1 MIMQPSINQDLQVN
15 KLYLKR
21 AVIKNAQGKNITIQ
35 WGNEEVTLKAPSD
48 QKLEVNEID
57 EEKESLAKEDD
68 EQNTASEDENKQASN
83 EQEDKN
89 VKEQES
95 TEANS
100 DITPCDNTNTES
112 VATEKNENI
121 KKDSSSPKNTS
132 TNKESSTKKD
142 TSAKKDSTTN
152 KDNASSKG
160 IQQKNI
166 NTYYGIATNE
176 AFNIQVGVGAK
187 IDKNGKWVNASAE
200 EIKKYFVPTDAVIN
214 KYKYQFLNLAS
225 LAGISESEA
234 KKYLNNK
241 GILSGKESIFIEAAK
256 ENNINEIYLMAH
268 ACLETG
274 NGTSKLATGVEYK
287 GTVVYN
293 MFGIHAYDSDPI
305 GQGAAYA
312 YKMGWTTPEKAIT
325 GGAKFISTNYINN
338 FPYNQDTLYEMRWN
352 PANPGDHQYA
362 TDVAWAIKQAEWI
375 GKVYS
380 TFESATVTF
389 DIPIYRK

>member
-1 MIMQPSINQDLQVN
+1 MQPSINQDLQVN

-48 QKLEVNEID
+48 QKLDVNEID
-57 EEKESLAKEDD
+57 EAEENLEKESNKQDI
-68 EQNTASEDENKQASN
+68 ASDSENENKQASS
-83 EQEDKN
+83 EQEREN
-89 VKEQES
+89 AKEKES
-95 TEANS
+95 TNVNS
-100 DITPCDNTNTES
+100 DITSADNTKS
-112 VATEKNENI
+112 DGVATEKDAVT
-121 KKDSSSPKNTS
+121 KKESSSQKDT
-132 TNKESSTKKD
+132 STKKD
-142 TSAKKDSTTN
+142 NSAKKDSTTN